1 MAQSFCNYCSVY
13 DKKAFFAKLLGIF
26 FFKINFITLE
36 NEFQNLSLS
45 NFYSKFCHLQ
55 KFSRPQHWIDYFV
68 FWCKHCFR
76 DTFLFKKQ
84 KNVFFFPLVYSKFS
98 HSRSSIWAK
107 FSILV
112 LAEYLLQHNFK
123 RYLSVTL
130 CAFIGLWF
138 MGLLGFIWW
147 IW

>member
-1 MAQSFCNYCSVY
+1 MFCLRQKSIFRQIVRYFFLQNKFYHLRKWIPESVTLKFSFQV
-13 DKKAFFAKLLGIF
+13 
-26 FFKINFITLE
+26 
-36 NEFQNLSLS
+36 LSHS
-45 NFYSKFCHLQ
+45 

-76 DTFLFKKQ
+76 DTFLFKKRQ
-84 KNVFFFPLVYSKFS
+84 NVFFFPLVYSKFS
-98 HSRSSIWAK
+98 HIRSSIWAK

>member
-13 DKKAFFAKLLGIF
+13 GKRAFFAKLLGIF

-36 NEFQNLSLS
+36 NEFPNLSLS
-45 NFYSKFCHLQ
+45 NFHSKFCHLQ
-55 KFSRPQHWIDYFV
+55 NLVAPNTELIIL
-68 FWCKHCFR
+68 CF
-76 DTFLFKKQ
+76 DANTALGTLSFL
-84 KNVFFFPLVYSKFS
+84 KNRKMCFFFPLVYSKFS

-138 MGLLGFIWW
+138 MGLLGFI
-147 IW
+147 